1 MINESLKTDV
11 MKRTL
16 RTMMVICMILPGFI
30 TNKLAGQGESEKA
43 SPFFVNMDLVSRYVW
58 RGTDFGNAPQ
68 VQPTVKFAKGGFTA
82 GGWGSYSMLG
92 NYQEADLFAS
102 YAFPFGL
109 SVGLT
114 DYYFPSG
121 GYDSTSHY
129 FSEGHFAEANLGFT
143 GGGFSLSANMML
155 ATPVKTNDIYFEAG
169 YTYKNL
175 SVFAGAGN
183 EAYTHDGN
191 FKFCNV
197 GLKMTREI
205 KVTESFSIP
214 VSGSLILNPDKE
226 QVNLVVGVSF

>member
-1 MINESLKTDV
+1 

-16 RTMMVICMILPGFI
+16 RTMMVILMIVPGLI

-43 SPFFVNMDLVSRYVW
+43 SPFFVNMDLVSRYLW

-68 VQPTVKFAKGGFTA
+68 VQPTVKFATGGFTA
-82 GGWGSYSMLG
+82 GAWGSYSLLG

-102 YAFPFGL
+102 YTLPFGL

-114 DYYFPSG
+114 DYYFPIG
-121 GYDSTSHY
+121 NNDSTY
-129 FSEGHFAEANLGFT
+129 FSKGHYAEANLGFT
-143 GGGFSLSANMML
+143 GGGFSFSANAIL
-155 ATPVKTNDIYFEAG
+155 STPAKTNDLYFEAG

-183 EAYTHDGN
+183 EAYTLDG
-191 FKFCNV
+191 KFNICNV
-197 GLKMTREI
+197 GLKMTKEI

-214 VSGSLILNPDKE
+214 VYGSLILNPDKE